1 MSDEDLYQAI
11 WETAIRYLGEGPESD
26 ALTNEIW
33 ELVLIDSRDHAT
45 QCNRAKMAGFIM
57 GKIWGS

>member
-11 WETAIRYLGEGPESD
+11 WETAVRYLGEGPESD

-33 ELVLIDSRDHAT
+33 ELVLIDSRDNAT
-45 QCNRAKMAGFIM
+45 QRRRATMAGFMM
-57 GKIWGS
+57 GKMWGA